1 MQRFLINSITDWAG
15 RKYWVVNHPRKDGPP
30 WRVQRKFN
38 TLERAEAFFAE
49 VKREW
54 TRTGKIKL
62 GTDRDLHCDVLRA
75 VKLLNGVA
83 HATLE
88 GAAYLYLQCLSAKEK
103 RGLEYEVAR
112 ERTIE
117 LGPRFFL
124 LVRNEALARK
134 ITIAEAVEGL
144 LGEVAIRRAEA
155 AVREQRRTEET
166 EYLELKKRN
175 DIEWEKLRQMRRE
188 DRILKEVS
196 DVNMTFEQ
204 GRQSVLLRKAEY
216 QRRWRERKKA
226 REREKKLSV
235 F

>member
-1 MQRFLINSITDWAG
+1 MQKFLINSIRDWAG
-15 RKYWVVNHPRKDGPP
+15 RKYWVVNYPKDRPP

-38 TLERAEAFFAE
+38 TLERAEEFLAE
-49 VKREW
+49 IKREW
-54 TRTGKIKL
+54 ARTGKIKL
-62 GTDRDLHCDVLRA
+62 GLDRDLHCDVLRA

-88 GAAYLYLQCLSAKEK
+88 GAAYVYLQCRSAREK
-103 RGLEYEVAR
+103 RGLEYEVAS

-124 LVRNEALARK
+124 LVQNEAKARK
-134 ITIAEAVEGL
+134 ITINEAVEGL
-144 LGEVAIRRAEA
+144 LGEVAILRGVV
-155 AVREQRRTEET
+155 AVRQQSWTEER

-175 DIEWEKLRQMRRE
+175 DVEWEKLRQLRRE
-188 DRILKEVS
+188 ERILQEMRG
-196 DVNMTFEQ
+196 VNMIFEQ

-226 REREKKLSV
+226 REREVKKGG